1 MEGVTMDIRKRGSA
15 AFLKSQG
22 WTFKGEEFTR
32 AHRRCVVTA
41 APHTSNAD
49 LLYTLAVFEM
59 LELPV
64 RFTIKKEWM
73 RFPWGHVFGP
83 LGGLAIDRSPKPTGD
98 GGARRPSMVEAMVGL
113 FEEHPGELAMLVTP
127 EGTRSRRDTW
137 KTGFWHVARA
147 AGVPILVGYLDY
159 ARKEAGVGLVIEP
172 SDLETDMRA
181 MMAFYS
187 TITPRHPANFALDR
201 RYAPSGE

>member
-1 MEGVTMDIRKRGSA
+1 MNLRKSSSA
-15 AFLKSQG
+15 AFLKMSG

-32 AHRRCVVTA
+32 ANRRCVVTA
-41 APHTSNAD
+41 APHTSNID
-49 LLYTLAVFEM
+49 LLYTLAVFDM

-73 RFPWGHVFGP
+73 RFPWGQVFGP
-83 LGGLAIDRSPKPTGD
+83 LGGLSIDRSPRPIGD
-98 GGARRPSMVEAMVGL
+98 GPARRPSMVEAMAQL
-113 FEEHPGELAMLVTP
+113 FVDHPGELAMVVTP

-137 KTGFWHVARA
+137 KTGFWHVAQA

-159 ARKEAGVGLVIEP
+159 ARKEAGVGMVIHP
-172 SDLETDMRA
+172 TDLEADMRA

-187 TITPRHPANFALDR
+187 TVTPRHPASFALDR
-201 RYAPSGE
+201 RYAPPGA